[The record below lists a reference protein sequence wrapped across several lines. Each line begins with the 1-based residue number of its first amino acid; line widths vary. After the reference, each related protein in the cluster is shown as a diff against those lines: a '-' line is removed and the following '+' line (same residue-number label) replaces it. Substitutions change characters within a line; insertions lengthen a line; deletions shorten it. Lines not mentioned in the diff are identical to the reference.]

1 MAEVSPEFLTIC
13 AMVVPAMPCA
23 ANRVRALSRIFS
35 RRPSLFLAGGRPWC
49 EYDGFVLSIATNEL
63 FSGKYYLRER
73 FPALQTVAGYYN
85 KICKDF
91 CLKSSSINSSRH
103 YLKMKA

>member
-1 MAEVSPEFLTIC
+1 
-13 AMVVPAMPCA
+13 
-23 ANRVRALSRIFS
+23 
-35 RRPSLFLAGGRPWC
+35 
-49 EYDGFVLSIATNEL
+49 
-63 FSGKYYLRER
+63 
-73 FPALQTVAGYYN
+73 LQTVAGYCN